1 MLFSIIIPVYNR
13 AEKVKATLASVLA
26 QTYRPLQVV
35 LVDNRSTDGSLQ
47 VLREFQQAHSSEDFQ
62 VVVAQEEFQSASA
75 ARNRG
80 LMEAKGEWVVFYDS
94 DDTMN
99 PRLVEAYHHVVQ
111 KHLGNL
117 DMVVLKVRLHG
128 MDGSSRILPF
138 FTSDLFANHILH
150 SILATVRY
158 AARKEFFVAHGVWN
172 KHILQWDDWELGL
185 RLLLSYPRLDFIREP
200 FVDIYESGVESISG
214 VNFFDSHG
222 RWERALDEAERQV
235 AASTHPEK
243 ARLIALIHFR
253 RLVLAAHYE
262 KEGHP
267 AEAQAL
273 YLPAYHAIVDSRPWL
288 KVPMRMLYRHTRNGY
303 RGASRIARRLI
314 STRGKKEWPKPLF
327 SIIIPVFNRSKQV
340 QTTLHS
346 VLAQTY
352 RPLQV
357 VLVDNYSTDDSLQV
371 LREFQRAHSSEDFQ
385 VVVTQ
390 EKKNTASASRNTG
403 LRASQ
408 GEWLVFFD
416 SDDAM
421 NPTLVEQY
429 HRTIMQHPEGLDAVL
444 VKVRRHSQGKSRTL
458 PYFTSDV
465 FANHILHSI
474 LATQRYAIRREYF
487 ETHGWWNEN
496 FYEWC
501 DWELGIRLMLGN
513 PRLAFIHQTLVEI
526 YDSGEASITGTN
538 FYDRKGKWERV
549 LDEAE
554 GYLRQSTHPDKE
566 RLMLLIHFRR
576 LVLAAHY
583 EKEGHPDEAHQI
595 YAAVAPGIINGH
607 ALRRIAIPM
616 LYSNI
621 SKGRRGASRIARYLL
636 K

>member
-26 QTYRPLQVV
+26 QTHRPLQVV

-47 VLREFQQAHSSEDFQ
+47 VLRDFQQAHSTDDFQ

-99 PRLVEAYHHVVQ
+99 PRLVEAYHSVVQ

-117 DMVVLKVRLHG
+117 DMVVLKVRLHS

-158 AARKEFFVAHGVWN
+158 AARKDFFMAHGVWN
-172 KHILQWDDWELGL
+172 KHILQWDDWELGV

-214 VNFFDSHG
+214 VNFFDSIG

-243 ARLIALIHFR
+243 SRLTALIHFR

-273 YLPAYHAIVDSRPWL
+273 YLPAYHAIVDARPRL
-288 KVPMRMLYRHTRNGY
+288 KMPMQWLYRYTRNGY
-303 RGASRIARRLI
+303 RGASRIARHLL
-314 STRGKKEWPKPLF
+314 SARGIKNQPKPLF

-340 QTTLHS
+340 KVALQS

-357 VLVDNYSTDDSLQV
+357 VLVDNGSVDNTLSV
-371 LREFQRAHSSEDFQ
+371 LRDFQQEHSSGDFQ

-390 EKKNTASASRNTG
+390 EQKSTASAARNTG

-408 GEWLVFFD
+408 GDWLVFFD
-416 SDDAM
+416 SDDVM
-421 NPTLVEQY
+421 KPTLVEQY
-429 HRTIMQHPEGLDAVL
+429 HRTIMQHPEGVDAVL
-444 VKVRRHSQGKSRTL
+444 VKVRRHSHGKSRTL

-474 LATQRYAIRREYF
+474 LATQRYAIKREYF
-487 ETHGWWNEN
+487 ETHGWWNED
-496 FYEWC
+496 FYEWV
-501 DWELGIRLMLGN
+501 DWDLGIRLMLGN
-513 PRLAFIHQTLVEI
+513 PRLAFVNQTLVDI
-526 YDSGEASITGTN
+526 YDSGEASITGVN
-538 FYDRKGKWERV
+538 FYSRKGKWERV
-549 LDEAE
+549 LNEAE
-554 GYLRQSTHPDKE
+554 HYLRQSNHPDKE
-566 RLMLLIHFRR
+566 RLLSLVDFRR

-583 EKEGHPDEAHQI
+583 EMEGHPQEARQI
-595 YAAVAPGIINGH
+595 YDAVAPKLIGNH
-607 ALRRIAIPM
+607 PVRRIAIPL
-616 LYSNI
+616 LYQHI
-621 SKGRRGASRIARYLL
+621 SKGHRGASRIARYLL

>member
-26 QTYRPLQVV
+26 QTHRPLQVV

-47 VLREFQQAHSSEDFQ
+47 VLSEFQQAHSSEDFQ

-99 PRLVEAYHHVVQ
+99 PHLVEAYHHVVQ

-158 AARKEFFVAHGVWN
+158 AARKEFFLAHGMWN

-235 AASTHPEK
+235 AASMHPEK

-267 AEAQAL
+267 
-273 YLPAYHAIVDSRPWL
+273 
-288 KVPMRMLYRHTRNGY
+288 
-303 RGASRIARRLI
+303 
-314 STRGKKEWPKPLF
+314 
-327 SIIIPVFNRSKQV
+327 
-340 QTTLHS
+340 
-346 VLAQTY
+346 
-352 RPLQV
+352 
-357 VLVDNYSTDDSLQV
+357 
-371 LREFQRAHSSEDFQ
+371 
-385 VVVTQ
+385 
-390 EKKNTASASRNTG
+390 
-403 LRASQ
+403 
-408 GEWLVFFD
+408 
-416 SDDAM
+416 
-421 NPTLVEQY
+421 
-429 HRTIMQHPEGLDAVL
+429 
-444 VKVRRHSQGKSRTL
+444 
-458 PYFTSDV
+458 
-465 FANHILHSI
+465 
-474 LATQRYAIRREYF
+474 
-487 ETHGWWNEN
+487 
-496 FYEWC
+496 
-501 DWELGIRLMLGN
+501 
-513 PRLAFIHQTLVEI
+513 
-526 YDSGEASITGTN
+526 
-538 FYDRKGKWERV
+538 
-549 LDEAE
+549 DEA
-554 GYLRQSTHPDKE
+554 R
-566 RLMLLIHFRR
+566 
-576 LVLAAHY
+576 
-583 EKEGHPDEAHQI
+583 QI
-595 YAAVAPGIINGH
+595 YAAVVPGIINGH

-621 SKGRRGASRIARYLL
+621 SKGRRGASRIARHLL